1 MTDPRTRGSRTT
13 LRITLDAEVVEGE
26 SSGYSGDAAVLA
38 RAQAFVATLGQG
50 RVTSAI
56 VLRGTDRALV
66 VLDEVTASYE
76 DVAELCEPDDA
87 VKTYK
92 FV

>member
-1 MTDPRTRGSRTT
+1 MTDPRTRGTRTT
-13 LRITLDAEVVEGE
+13 LRITLDAELVEGE
-26 SSGYSGDAAVLA
+26 SPCYTGDAAVLA
-38 RAQAFVATLGQG
+38 WAQAFVATLGQG

-56 VLRGTDRALV
+56 VIRGTNTALV
-66 VLDEVTASYE
+66 ALDEVTASWDE
-76 DVAELCEPDDA
+76 VAELCEPDDA